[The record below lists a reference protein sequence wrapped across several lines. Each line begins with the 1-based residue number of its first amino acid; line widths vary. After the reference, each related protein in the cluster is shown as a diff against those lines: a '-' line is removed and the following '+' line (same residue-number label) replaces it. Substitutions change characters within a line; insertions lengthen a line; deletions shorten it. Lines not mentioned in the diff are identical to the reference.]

1 MPKILT
7 EVTRIR
13 FLAIVAVVAIHIL
26 NLPVSNLQV
35 GSLWQ
40 GFFFMLRGVLIFAVP
55 LFLYLSLFLVGKS
68 AQKGFEAK
76 TFYKKKA
83 FRVLMPFII
92 WTGLYLGLDVLLGK
106 YGVSDF
112 LNLSNYLKWFLLGKA
127 WEHLY
132 FLPILIEFL
141 LLAPLMVKLVQK
153 IGDNILVGF
162 LFAFVPQV
170 LFFYTNRYFYHN
182 FEFKYLMTTCFWHWY
197 AGFFGLWCGY
207 YYESLKEKLIKYA
220 KPILGLFMLSLGV
233 HLFYTKKLWVSL
245 WEAQSF
251 STFIYTLNI
260 NLYAMLVA
268 LTLLIFFIGRG
279 EVRGKVALVSHYSF
293 GIYLIHPVVTLF
305 IRQFVQT
312 SSGVLWLI
320 LVPVCLVL
328 TVVISLFATYLVER
342 CHLNGIL
349 FGEKIKKR

>member
-162 LFAFVPQV
+162 L
-170 LFFYTNRYFYHN
+170 
-182 FEFKYLMTTCFWHWY
+182 
-197 AGFFGLWCGY
+197 
-207 YYESLKEKLIKYA
+207 
-220 KPILGLFMLSLGV
+220 
-233 HLFYTKKLWVSL
+233 
-245 WEAQSF
+245 
-251 STFIYTLNI
+251 
-260 NLYAMLVA
+260 
-268 LTLLIFFIGRG
+268 
-279 EVRGKVALVSHYSF
+279 
-293 GIYLIHPVVTLF
+293 
-305 IRQFVQT
+305 
-312 SSGVLWLI
+312 
-320 LVPVCLVL
+320 
-328 TVVISLFATYLVER
+328 
-342 CHLNGIL
+342 
-349 FGEKIKKR
+349 

>member
-13 FLAIVAVVAIHIL
+13 FIAIVAVVAIHIL
-26 NLPVSNLQV
+26 NLPVSNIQV

-40 GFFFMLRGVLIFAVP
+40 GFFFMIRGALIFAVP
-55 LFLYLSLFLVGKS
+55 LFIYLSLFLVGKS
-68 AQKGFEAK
+68 AQKGFE
-76 TFYKKKA
+76 TRVFYKKKA

-92 WTGLYLGLDVLLGK
+92 WTVLYLGLTVFLGK
-106 YGVSDF
+106 YGLSDF
-112 LNLSNYLKWFLLGKA
+112 LKPTNYLKWFLLGKA

-132 FLPILIEFL
+132 FLPILLEFL

-153 IGDNILVGF
+153 IGDNVFLAL
-162 LFAFVPQV
+162 LFAFIPQIA
-170 LFFYTNRYFYHN
+170 FFYTNRYFYN
-182 FEFKYLMTTCFWHWY
+182 TLDFKYLMTTCFWHWY

-207 YYESLKEKLIKYA
+207 YYESLKDKLIKYA
-220 KPILGLFMLSLGV
+220 KPILGLGVLSLGL
-233 HLFYTKKLWVSL
+233 HLFYTEKLWVSL

-260 NLYAMLVA
+260 NVYAMLVA
-268 LTLLIFFIGRG
+268 VILLIFFIGRG
-279 EVRGKVALVSHYSF
+279 EVRGQVALVSHYSF
-293 GIYLIHPVVTLF
+293 GIYLIHPLVTLF
-305 IRQFVQT
+305 IRQVVKT
-312 SSGVLWLI
+312 SSGASWLI
-320 LVPVCLVL
+320 LVPICLIL
-328 TVVISLFATYLVER
+328 TVIISLFATYLVER